1 MRIQL
6 VVDGERHEVE
16 VDLARG
22 EARLSGHPVPFRV
35 VSDQGTRAELELDGE
50 RFVLEG
56 WSPETAPGEART
68 LVINRELHRL
78 EVRAVEGSLGGP
90 AAGRAPSTSGPAS
103 PSASSPAAKGPAGAE
118 GPGTA
123 ITPPMPG
130 KVLEVR
136 VKEGESVVAGQ
147 TLLVLEA
154 MKMRNEV
161 QSPSAGKVAGLTA
174 RPGTMVKAHEVL
186 LRVVPG

>member
-6 VVDGERHEVE
+6 VVDGEPHEVE

-22 EARLSGHPVPFRV
+22 EARLSGHTVPFRV
-35 VSDQGTRAELELDGE
+35 VTDQGTRAELELDGE

-56 WSPETAPGEART
+56 WSPEAAPGEART

-78 EVRAVEGSLGGP
+78 EVRAVEGSSARP
-90 AAGRAPSTSGPAS
+90 SASRASASSASSS
-103 PSASSPAAKGPAGAE
+103 PSASSPAAKGPSGAE

-136 VKEGESVVAGQ
+136 VKEGESVVVGQ

-161 QSPSAGKVAGLTA
+161 QSPSPGKVVGLTV

-186 LRVVPG
+186 LRIAPG